1 MSPGS
6 FGTSDGSEQ
15 AGAAHDRSGIDD
27 APGRRTGRAGRRAC
41 PAREDGGD
49 IVVCGRVD
57 PNEQYRLRPL
67 THRYDPVGGPG
78 IGMRVGPGQ
87 ANLYAT
93 GTQSPDGKPDKRI
106 MVTLKLPF

>member
-1 MSPGS
+1 MIAAALMML
-6 FGTSDGSEQ
+6 Q
-15 AGAAHDRSGIDD
+15 AAGPAAPDD
-27 APGRRTGRAGRRAC
+27 APAAVPKTLRPC
-41 PAREDGGD
+41 PAREDDGGD

-57 PNEQYRLRPL
+57 ANEQYRLRPL

-87 ANLYAT
+87 VNLYVT

>member
-1 MSPGS
+1 MIAAALMML
-6 FGTSDGSEQ
+6 Q
-15 AGAAHDRSGIDD
+15 AAWPAAPDD
-27 APGRRTGRAGRRAC
+27 APAASAKRTRPCAA
-41 PAREDGGD
+41 PDDDSGD

-57 PNEQYRLRPL
+57 ANEQYRLRPL

-106 MVTLKLPF
+106 MVRLKLPF

>member
-1 MSPGS
+1 MIAAALMML
-6 FGTSDGSEQ
+6 Q
-15 AGAAHDRSGIDD
+15 AAGPAAPDD
-27 APGRRTGRAGRRAC
+27 ASAASAKGTRLC
-41 PAREDGGD
+41 PAQDDDNGD
-49 IVVCGRVD
+49 IIVCSRVD
-57 PNEQYRLRPL
+57 ADEQYRLRPL
-67 THRYDPVGGPG
+67 NHRYDPVGGPG

>member
-1 MSPGS
+1 MIAAALMML
-6 FGTSDGSEQ
+6 Q
-15 AGAAHDRSGIDD
+15 AAGPAAPDD
-27 APGRRTGRAGRRAC
+27 APAGRLEAMRPCA
-41 PAREDGGD
+41 AQDDAGGD

-57 PNEQYRLRPL
+57 ANEQYRLRPL
-67 THRYDPVGGPG
+67 PHRYDPVGGPG

-93 GTQSPDGKPDKRI
+93 GTRSPDGKPDKRI